1 MQIQIPD
8 KMGEWLKEVSARVG
22 ESPEEFANK
31 ALYQALED
39 REDYMDAVEASRSME
54 TEGTISLE
62 EVMRELDLEDCA
74 EQGSAEAA
82 KQAGQES
89 SSTDQRLS
97 Q

>member
-8 KMGEWLKEVSARVG
+8 GLGAWLEEIAARVG

-39 REDYMDAVEASRSME
+39 REDYMDALEGARSAE
-54 TEGTISLE
+54 LEGTISLE

-74 EQGSAEAA
+74 EQGSATATE
-82 KQAGQES
+82 KAGQDNS
-89 SSTDQRLS
+89 ATDRQLS